1 MSEKDTNEPGRTGAS
16 GAAAAGSSAAADPAA
31 AGDAKQTPLTPP
43 EPGMSEVL
51 SAALGEAARRAGI
64 DPAEQATTGHVVW
77 GAMGGWRGVVETVV
91 PSFIF
96 IFTFALTT
104 DAWLAIGLSVAVA
117 AVFTLARLFA
127 KTPPITAISGL
138 VAALVAAGFALF
150 TGKAEN
156 NFIPGFLTNA
166 AYGSGLL
173 ISALIGWS
181 IIGLVGGYLMGEGTA
196 WRRSKRKRRVYFW
209 LTVGWAGLFFLR
221 LAVQVPIYLQGES
234 ALATLATAKLL
245 MGIPLFAPMVAITWL
260 TVRSLYAKAGA
271 GTAETTPAE
280 SSHSEPDSDV
290 ARPESES
297 SPPGSEASESNS
309 GPEART
315 GDTPA

>member
-1 MSEKDTNEPGRTGAS
+1 MSQNANEADGKPEAESADTPG
-16 GAAAAGSSAAADPAA
+16 
-31 AGDAKQTPLTPP
+31 TPRSEATAP
-43 EPGMSEVL
+43 EPAVSDVL

-64 DPAEQATTGHVVW
+64 DPNEQATTGHVVW
-77 GAMGGWRGVVETVV
+77 GAMGGWRGVVESVV
-91 PSFIF
+91 PSFVF
-96 IFTFALTT
+96 ILVFALTT

-117 AVFTLARLFA
+117 AVFTVARLLA
-127 KTPPITAISGL
+127 KTPPVAAVGGL

-181 IIGLVGGYLMGEGTA
+181 IIGLIGGYLMSEGTA

-209 LTVGWAGLFFLR
+209 LTIGWVGLFFLR

-234 ALATLATAKLL
+234 ALAALATAKLL
-245 MGIPLFAPMVAITWL
+245 MGIPLFAPMIAVTWL
-260 TVRSLYAKAGA
+260 TVRSLYAKVPAESDVTGSDEEPLADPEAG
-271 GTAETTPAE
+271 TTPA
-280 SSHSEPDSDV
+280 P
-290 ARPESES
+290 
-297 SPPGSEASESNS
+297 
-309 GPEART
+309 
-315 GDTPA
+315 